1 MHEKKLGVT
10 MLKIGG
16 HHFNF
21 FMRARQ
27 NQSYLLE
34 YELRRSNIVHI
45 TVTNYKLKCDLLPKM
60 VVFCRFG
67 CHKRNIPSRH
77 RRLMVDSLV
86 DCSNDLCSSVYEKIE
101 YQMFNLSRER

>member
-10 MLKIGG
+10 MLKIGV

-45 TVTNYKLKCDLLPKM
+45 TVTNYKLKCDLLPKIARWLFF
-60 VVFCRFG
+60 VVLG
-67 CHKRNIPSRH
+67 VTNATYHQGIAGSWTW
-77 RRLMVDSLV
+77 
-86 DCSNDLCSSVYEKIE
+86 
-101 YQMFNLSRER
+101 